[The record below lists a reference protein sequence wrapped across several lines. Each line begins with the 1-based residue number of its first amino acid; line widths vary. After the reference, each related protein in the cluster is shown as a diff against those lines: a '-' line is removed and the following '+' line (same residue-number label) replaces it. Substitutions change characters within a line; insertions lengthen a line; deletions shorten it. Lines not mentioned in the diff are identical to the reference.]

1 MAWYAYCIGEKQA
14 FPELA
19 RHRKPVPLESVFGVS
34 GNQVFLYPASDLAV
48 VVSEHNPQ
56 ETLNQ
61 KSGVDHA
68 RVIADCFQHSTVL
81 PFRFG
86 TIFSDDESL
95 RKSIRSNQRQFL
107 GNIDKL
113 RGKTEMHLK
122 IFVDDCCA
130 PRDRT
135 PPGGE
140 GVGRE
145 YLSNLRESA
154 SRARERQTRA
164 RAVSFQMHRL
174 FLPLDEEVS
183 CRLMDNGKMMLDI
196 AHLIDRKCVERY
208 HNKFVTTSAMMRD
221 CQMQLSGPWPPYH
234 FVHRLTRTMHS
245 PAQRRRCSCS
255 VSFGRG
261 HGVAFWNRRQCW
273 YKARQFFAHQMSSSP
288 RLELSFFQRRSS

>member
-1 MAWYAYCIGEKQA
+1 METV
-14 FPELA
+14 L
-19 RHRKPVPLESVFGVS
+19 GVS

-48 VVSEHNPQ
+48 IVSEHNPQ
-56 ETLNQ
+56 ENFNQ

-86 TIFSDDESL
+86 TIFNDDESL

-107 GNIDKL
+107 GHIDKL

-130 PRDRT
+130 REIVQRLAGD
-135 PPGGE
+135 

-234 FVHRLTRTMHS
+234 FVHRLTRTVHA
-245 PAQRRRCSCS
+245 PAQAAAAPSAAAAEAPAIS
-255 VSFGRG
+255 L
-261 HGVAFWNRRQCW
+261 
-273 YKARQFFAHQMSSSP
+273 
-288 RLELSFFQRRSS
+288 LEPAAVLA